1 MKKILL
7 NRTFQKCL
15 LPASCVLLLPL
26 WIMLKKG
33 ISPIPLIVRI
43 MGIAAAVIFVLYVQF
58 KPWQMEKAEQKQ
70 KEAEELEAKRRALSG
85 RE

>member
-15 LPASCVLLLPL
+15 LPVSCVFLLPL
-26 WIMLKKG
+26 WIMLRKG
-33 ISPIPLIVRI
+33 VDPIPQIAKILAIVS
-43 MGIAAAVIFVLYVQF
+43 AVLFILYIQF
-58 KPWQMEKAEQKQ
+58 KPWEMERAEKKQ

-85 RE
+85 RK